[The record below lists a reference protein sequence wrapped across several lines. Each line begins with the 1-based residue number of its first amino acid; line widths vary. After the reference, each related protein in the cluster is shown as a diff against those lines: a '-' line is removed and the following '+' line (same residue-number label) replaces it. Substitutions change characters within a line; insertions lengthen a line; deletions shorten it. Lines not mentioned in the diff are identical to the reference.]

1 MLYSSPE
8 ISAPVPAPSIQSE
21 AWEPRPAHLP
31 HYSSDRARV
40 SSMVFLLTIALVAGA
55 AYLIVRAKPK
65 EDRAGA
71 REKRWWPRLKF

>member
-1 MLYSSPE
+1 
-8 ISAPVPAPSIQSE
+8 
-21 AWEPRPAHLP
+21 
-31 HYSSDRARV
+31 
-40 SSMVFLLTIALVAGA
+40 MVFLLTIALVAGA